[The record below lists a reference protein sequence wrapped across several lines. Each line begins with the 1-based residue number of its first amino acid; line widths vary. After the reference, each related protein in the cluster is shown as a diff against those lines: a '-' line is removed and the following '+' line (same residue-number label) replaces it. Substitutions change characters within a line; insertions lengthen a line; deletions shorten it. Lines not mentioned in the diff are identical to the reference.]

1 MSMSLTYDD
10 AWTDLVGRCFVLGV
24 PNAKGEYVITLGG
37 TRWLIANP
45 QQIPA
50 GERVRVV
57 RQEGEWIEVGA
68 QTQ

>member
-1 MSMSLTYDD
+1 MSTSLTYDD
-10 AWTDLVGRCFVLGV
+10 VWTDLVSRCFVLGM

-45 QQIPA
+45 QLIPA

-57 RQEGEWIEVGA
+57 RQDEEWIEVEA
-68 QTQ
+68 LAV

>member
-1 MSMSLTYDD
+1 MSISLTHDD
-10 AWTDLVGRCFVLGV
+10 AWTDLLGRCFVLGV

-57 RQEGEWIEVGA
+57 RQEGEWIEVEA
-68 QTQ
+68 RVV

>member
-10 AWTDLVGRCFVLGV
+10 AWTDLVGRCFVLGM

-45 QQIPA
+45 ERLPA
-50 GERVRVV
+50 GERVKVSG
-57 RQEGEWIEVGA
+57 QEGETLTVSRA
-68 QTQ
+68 

>member
-1 MSMSLTYDD
+1 MSMSLTCDD
-10 AWTDLVGRCFVLGV
+10 AWTDLVGRCFVLGM

-57 RQEGEWIEVGA
+57 RQEEEWIEVGYL
-68 QTQ
+68 

>member
-10 AWTDLVGRCFVLGV
+10 AWTDLVGRCFVLGM
-24 PNAKGEYVITLGG
+24 PNAKGESVITLGG

-57 RQEGEWIEVGA
+57 RQEEEWIEVEA
-68 QTQ
+68 PVM

>member
-1 MSMSLTYDD
+1 MSMSLTRDD
-10 AWTDLVGRCFVLGV
+10 AWTDLLGRCFVLGV

-37 TRWLIANP
+37 TRWLIVNP

-57 RQEGEWIEVGA
+57 RQEGEWLEVGA
-68 QTQ
+68 PVV

>member
-1 MSMSLTYDD
+1 VLLGKIS
-10 AWTDLVGRCFVLGV
+10 FVLGMA
-24 PNAKGEYVITLGG
+24 NAKGEYVITLGG

-57 RQEGEWIEVGA
+57 RQEGEWIEVRIPLL
-68 QTQ
+68 